1 MYKHKQF
8 KIFEMIA
15 ELINNHS
22 SRIPQPRFHL
32 AKDPILKLPMKDIF
46 CGLSGL
52 GHQAIKFIKF
62 V

>member
-1 MYKHKQF
+1 
-8 KIFEMIA
+8 MIA

-46 CGLSGL
+46 RGLSGL